1 MAIIGLD
8 HLVLTVKNIKT
19 TTDFYHKFFGIE
31 TINFQ
36 NGRTALKLGHQKI
49 NLHELG
55 HEIDPKAEFSTPGSG
70 DICLI
75 SDKPIDDLLK
85 TFQKNNLHIVLGP
98 VLRTG
103 AEGKIKSIYV
113 RDPDQNLIEIS
124 NYI

>member
-19 TTDFYHKFFGIE
+19 TTDFYHKYFGIE

-36 NGRTALKLGHQKI
+36 NGRTALKIGKQKI
-49 NLHELG
+49 NLHEIG
-55 HEIDPKAEFSTPGSG
+55 HEIDPKAAFPTPGAG

-75 SDKPIDDLLK
+75 SDTPIDDLIVHFKNEHLK
-85 TFQKNNLHIVLGP
+85 IILGP
-98 VLRTG
+98 VLLTG
-103 AEGKIKSIYV
+103 ANGKIRSIYV
-113 RDPDQNLIEIS
+113 RDPDKNLIEIS